1 MAYVEAGRAVSA
13 RMRPRVLAVIG
24 AAAAGALVAATLA
37 RFGLSSRGAVW
48 SAAQVL
54 LVFLA
59 AYDVATRRVPNRVT
73 LPAAA
78 AVVILRA
85 ALAPGALVETAAA
98 GAAAFA
104 FFLAFAV
111 LTKEGVGMGD
121 VKLAG
126 LIGLLLGKAALLALL
141 LGTIFGGVAAVSVL
155 VASRGAG
162 RGRAFAYAP
171 YLCLGAA
178 VAMLASH
185 LPGLA

>member
-1 MAYVEAGRAVSA
+1 MAYVEAGRAVSSRA
-13 RMRPRVLAVIG
+13 RQRMLVVIA

-37 RFGLSSRGAVW
+37 RFGLSSRGAAWAVV
-48 SAAQVL
+48 QVL

-59 AYDVATRRVPNRVT
+59 SYDVATRRVPNRVT

-78 AVVILRA
+78 AAVILRA
-85 ALAPGALVETAAA
+85 ALAPGALVETLAA

-141 LGTIFGGVAAVSVL
+141 LGAIFGGVAAVGIV
-155 VASRGAG
+155 VARRGGG
-162 RGRAFAYAP
+162 RGQAFAYAP

-178 VAMLASH
+178 VAILASH
-185 LPGLA
+185 LPGLV

>member
-1 MAYVEAGRAVSA
+1 MAYVEAGRAVSS
-13 RMRPRVLAVIG
+13 RVRPRVLAVIS
-24 AAAAGALVAATLA
+24 AAAAGALVAATFA
-37 RFGLSSRGAVW
+37 RFGLGSRGAVW

-54 LVFLA
+54 LVFFA
-59 AYDVATRRVPNRVT
+59 AYDLATRRVPNRVT

-85 ALAPGALVETAAA
+85 AFAPGALAETAAA

-111 LTKEGVGMGD
+111 LTKGGVGMGD

-126 LIGLLLGKAALLALL
+126 LIGLLLGNAALLALL
-141 LGTIFGGVAAVSVL
+141 LGTAFGGIASAGIL
-155 VASRGAG
+155 VARRGGG

-178 VAMLASH
+178 VAILASR